1 MHFLPMLV
9 REVKLKSSGLISF
22 YLYSRYSFATLFLS
36 LTFTPGPFKLS
47 MKKASV
53 IVLLVF
59 CFSNTF
65 SQQIK
70 RYNPD
75 TVKTIVVDTAV
86 ATIRARGGLYVQ
98 DFIDQILRD
107 TSFYEAFRNMKKY
120 AFTAENRVY
129 TYDKKDKVEGKIY
142 RKLKHSNAAGT
153 HKIQY
158 LAKRDSG
165 QVYKHNGKYEL
176 YTVEMFDYI
185 FMNAYNSDF
194 VEGGDSPNP
203 GGKNESYKDKLKTLI
218 FSPGRPISGIPF
230 ISKKTEIFG
239 PDLKGY
245 YRYEFA
251 KGTYLDSIPVYRFKV
266 VQRPSLL
273 DEQKDDVMI
282 KELTTIFDQ
291 RNFQILGRYV
301 DMKFKNFVMDFN
313 VQMNIEL
320 NRFDG
325 ELLPI
330 KISYQGN
337 WDVPFHKEERA
348 SFLVLHKDYR
358 EEK

>member
-1 MHFLPMLV
+1 M
-9 REVKLKSSGLISF
+9 K
-22 YLYSRYSFATLFLS
+22 
-36 LTFTPGPFKLS
+36 
-47 MKKASV
+47 MKKAAV
-53 IVLLVF
+53 LVLLIF
-59 CFSNTF
+59 CFLGAF
-65 SQQIK
+65 AQKIK
-70 RYNPD
+70 RFNPD
-75 TVKTIVVDTAV
+75 TVKTIVVDSAV
-86 ATIRARGGLYVQ
+86 ATVRARGGLYVQ

-129 TYDKKDKVEGKIY
+129 TYDKKDRVEGKIY
-142 RKLKHSNAAGT
+142 RKLKHSNTTGG

-158 LAKRDSG
+158 LAKQDSG
-165 QVYKHNGKYEL
+165 KIYKRNGKYEL

-194 VEGGDSPNP
+194 VKGGDPPNA

-218 FSPGRPISGIPF
+218 FSPGRPVSGIPF
-230 ISKKTEIFG
+230 ISKKTEIFS
-239 PDLKGY
+239 PEMKNF

-251 KGTYLDSIPVYRFKV
+251 RGTYLDSIPVYRFKV
-266 VQRPSLL
+266 IQRPDLL
-273 DEQKDDVMI
+273 DEQKDEVMI
-282 KELTTIFDQ
+282 KELTTIFDR

-320 NRFDG
+320 NRFND
-325 ELLPI
+325 ELLPT

-348 SFLVLHKDYR
+348 SFLVLHKGYQ